1 MSLSKILSLSKW
13 TLATAFITLVLQLV
27 LYYYIARTVQPEQLG
42 HYFLAAALIFIP
54 AGILEYSFVSSLI
67 QATQAGPQDY
77 KSVFDINIKLA
88 LLSAAVG
95 LLIAGLMSLYYEKGD
110 LLGYYVWLMPILFFI
125 SYSSVQNAGL
135 KKELLIRTFSEIE
148 LSAFMMYVI
157 VTAFLLYLG
166 KGVAALIY
174 GQLAKAVAAAVLLR
188 WRAAYLQL
196 GTKSSKEKTAQHW
209 SYGKYIMGEKSLG
222 IGMSYL
228 DVFLIHHFLGAQVL
242 GIYDLL
248 KRMVLRPLISAYN
261 ALEQV
266 VFPMLSKA
274 SAEPEAFRKV
284 YISLIK
290 LSGVFLLA
298 SLGLFFVEPILS
310 FFPESYA
317 DYDTVLRLIIVLAIS
332 IIIFNPVD
340 ILAYSLDLTQKYFNW
355 IIIYSV
361 VQIVVM
367 LISLAAGLEPF
378 LYAMISFNLVVYLLS
393 FFVLFK
399 SSTVITFW
407 DWAKPGL
414 ALVMVILLCLGLG
427 ITW

>member
-1 MSLSKILSLSKW
+1 MAISKILSLSKW

-27 LYYYIARTVQPEQLG
+27 LYYYIARIVEPEQLG
-42 HYFLAAALIFIP
+42 HYFLVAALIFIP

-67 QATQAGPQDY
+67 HMEGAGPQDY
-77 KSVFDINIKLA
+77 KSVFDINTKLA

-95 LLIAGLMSLYYEKGD
+95 LLIVGLMSLYYEKGD
-110 LLGYYVWLMPILFFI
+110 LLWYYVWLVPILFFI

-135 KKELLIRTFSEIE
+135 KKQLLIRTFSEIE
-148 LSAFMMYVI
+148 LSAFIMYVI
-157 VTAFLLYLG
+157 VTALLLYLG
-166 KGVAALIY
+166 MGVIALIC
-174 GQLAKAVAAAVLLR
+174 GQLAKAVAAAALLW
-188 WRAAYLQL
+188 WRTAYLQL
-196 GTKSSKEKTAQHW
+196 SSKSSKEKTAQHW

-242 GIYDLL
+242 GVYDLL

-266 VFPMLSKA
+266 VFPMLTTA
-274 SAEPEAFRKV
+274 SAEPEAFRQV
-284 YISLIK
+284 YISLVK

-298 SLGLFFVEPILS
+298 LLGLFFVESILS

-340 ILAYSLDLTQKYFNW
+340 IIAYSLDLTQKYFNW

-367 LISLAAGLEPF
+367 FISLGAGLEPF
-378 LYAMISFNLVVYLLS
+378 LYTMISFNLLVYLLS

-399 SSTVITFW
+399 SRTVITFW
-407 DWAKPGL
+407 DWAKPVL
-414 ALVMVILLCLGLG
+414 AFVLVMLLCLGLG